1 MRPCDLA
8 GERKVVVGDV
18 GLWVPG
24 AVLELH
30 LKAAT
35 ELLGI
40 DLYPVDPEHGTEVTR
55 FLHIDL
61 TLSGHDLPPNGGHL
75 EPCVR
80 AVRLTAFST
89 SSLAVTGSG
98 SLSPATRP
106 RPSRRRGLRASVR
119 RWRSAP
125 SRRVPRRTPARRRV
139 RRARRPTDE
148 ARAPRRRGGSG
159 PLRRRRCRPPPAGRD
174 DVRSR
179 HAGWARSGSG

>member
-106 RPSRRRGLRASVR
+106 RPSRRRGLRPPVR
-119 RWRSAP
+119 
-125 SRRVPRRTPARRRV
+125 
-139 RRARRPTDE
+139 
-148 ARAPRRRGGSG
+148 SG
-159 PLRRRRCRPPPAGRD
+159 DD
-174 DVRSR
+174 DVDLLLL
-179 HAGWARSGSG
+179 AVTMSGRGTQVGRVAEVADPEVA